1 MKTIQAISHI
11 KAFSEKDFIER
22 INGTITKMEAEGL
35 EVEIQY
41 SAFTEIYTALVIGR
55 KVETN
60 GTVRS
65 SKTLR

>member
-11 KAFSEKDFIER
+11 KVYSEKELIER
-22 INGTITKMEAEGL
+22 LNDTITRMEAEGL

-41 SAFTEIYTALVIGR
+41 SAFDEIYTALVIGR

-65 SKTLR
+65 SKTIR